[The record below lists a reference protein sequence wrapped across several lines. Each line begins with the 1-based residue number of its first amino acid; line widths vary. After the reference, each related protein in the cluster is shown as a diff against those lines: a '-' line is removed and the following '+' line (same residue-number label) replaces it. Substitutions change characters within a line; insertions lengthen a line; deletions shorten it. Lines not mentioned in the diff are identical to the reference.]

1 MVEIAIEQLDKLNKI
16 IINLHNEIDKIKQE
30 NDELRKSLSDSLLFK
45 FQSQDK
51 EVDKYKNALN
61 EIEEIVKEYSPL
73 VVATP
78 LYKIDNILQKIK
90 EVKSDE

>member
-1 MVEIAIEQLDKLNKI
+1 MQNKIEELNKQ
-16 IINLHNEIDKIKQE
+16 LQQLKIAHGKIQKCL
-30 NDELRKSLSDSLLFK
+30 D
-45 FQSQDK
+45 
-51 EVDKYKNALN
+51 

-90 EVKSDE
+90 EVKGNE